1 MKKTMTLG
9 LSCSINVKVVF
20 SLGFFYDLLVL
31 CIYFIYLVRKRID
44 LIDTNEF

>member
-1 MKKTMTLG
+1 MKRTMTLD

-20 SLGFFYDLLVL
+20 SLGFPYDLLVL
-31 CIYFIYLVRKRID
+31 SIYFIYLVRKRTD